1 LHVRTSANITAME
14 TAETRKHVAKLAEIM
29 AGKLSTLEN
38 ELHKDLV
45 NIGEH
50 LKVLNAKHH

>member
-1 LHVRTSANITAME
+1 ME